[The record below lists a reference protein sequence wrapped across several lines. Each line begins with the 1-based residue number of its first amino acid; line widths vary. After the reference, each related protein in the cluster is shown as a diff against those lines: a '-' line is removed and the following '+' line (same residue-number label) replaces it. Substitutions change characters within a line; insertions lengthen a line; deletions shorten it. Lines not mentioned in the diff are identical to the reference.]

1 MHECS
6 VALVAALPALP
17 FCASAFAL
25 RKVEDCL
32 MTVETIWSR
41 LTRMVFFLVLAAS
54 AMLVGLWY
62 LPLIDENKAMR
73 EQLLRLEA
81 EVRREE
87 AKAQQKRAAIES
99 LRTDPKA
106 VERLA
111 REQLGLAKP
120 GETVIHFEA
129 PATNTPSVV
138 LPDSP

>member
-1 MHECS
+1 
-6 VALVAALPALP
+6 
-17 FCASAFAL
+17 
-25 RKVEDCL
+25 

>member
-1 MHECS
+1 
-6 VALVAALPALP
+6 
-17 FCASAFAL
+17 
-25 RKVEDCL
+25 

-73 EQLLRLEA
+73 ERLFRIEV

-87 AKAQQKRAAIES
+87 AKAQQKRATIES

-106 VERLA
+106 IERLA

-120 GETVIHFEA
+120 GATVSHFDP
-129 PATNTPSVV
+129 PATNTPGIV
-138 LPDSP
+138 LPDYP

>member
-1 MHECS
+1 
-6 VALVAALPALP
+6 
-17 FCASAFAL
+17 
-25 RKVEDCL
+25 

-41 LTRMVFFLVLAAS
+41 LTRMVLFLVLAAS

-81 EVRREE
+81 EVHREE

-129 PATNTPSVV
+129 PATNPPGLL
-138 LPDSP
+138 LPGNP